1 MLDYILR
8 FIVTL
13 LIITGIAFLIPT
25 LVIFFLQVLI
35 TVSVFL
41 VILFVLSLFYKGK
54 TDDEIRLE
62 ETNRQVEEAKKALDT
77 FSINKWGV
85 WIMILKFLKQLFCF
99 PHHYEQELSPFD
111 DEWWEECRK
120 CDKTRKVKKVI
131 I

>member
-8 FIVTL
+8 FIVTI

-35 TVSVFL
+35 TVSVLL

-77 FSINKWGV
+77 FSINK
-85 WIMILKFLKQLFCF
+85 
-99 PHHYEQELSPFD
+99 
-111 DEWWEECRK
+111 
-120 CDKTRKVKKVI
+120 
-131 I
+131 

>member
-41 VILFVLSLFYKGK
+41 VILFVLSLFCKGDK
-54 TDDEIRLE
+54 DE
-62 ETNRQVEEAKKALDT
+62 
-77 FSINKWGV
+77 SI
-85 WIMILKFLKQLFCF
+85 
-99 PHHYEQELSPFD
+99 HTE
-111 DEWWEECRK
+111 
-120 CDKTRKVKKVI
+120 
-131 I
+131 

>member
-1 MLDYILR
+1 MLDYIIR
-8 FIVTL
+8 FIVTI

-77 FSINKWGV
+77 FSINK
-85 WIMILKFLKQLFCF
+85 
-99 PHHYEQELSPFD
+99 
-111 DEWWEECRK
+111 
-120 CDKTRKVKKVI
+120 
-131 I
+131 

>member
-13 LIITGIAFLIPT
+13 LIIIGIAFLIPT

-35 TVSVFL
+35 TVSIFL

-77 FSINKWGV
+77 FSINK
-85 WIMILKFLKQLFCF
+85 
-99 PHHYEQELSPFD
+99 
-111 DEWWEECRK
+111 
-120 CDKTRKVKKVI
+120 
-131 I
+131 

>member
-25 LVIFFLQVLI
+25 LVILFLQVLI
-35 TVSVFL
+35 TVSVLL

-77 FSINKWGV
+77 FSINK
-85 WIMILKFLKQLFCF
+85 
-99 PHHYEQELSPFD
+99 
-111 DEWWEECRK
+111 
-120 CDKTRKVKKVI
+120 
-131 I
+131 

>member
-13 LIITGIAFLIPT
+13 LIITGIAFLLPT

-77 FSINKWGV
+77 FSIN
-85 WIMILKFLKQLFCF
+85 
-99 PHHYEQELSPFD
+99 E
-111 DEWWEECRK
+111 
-120 CDKTRKVKKVI
+120 
-131 I
+131 

>member
-8 FIVTL
+8 FIVTI
-13 LIITGIAFLIPT
+13 LIITGIAFLLPT

-62 ETNRQVEEAKKALDT
+62 ETYKQVKDAKKALDT
-77 FSINKWGV
+77 FSINK
-85 WIMILKFLKQLFCF
+85 
-99 PHHYEQELSPFD
+99 
-111 DEWWEECRK
+111 
-120 CDKTRKVKKVI
+120 
-131 I
+131 